1 MNNIKPVPTF
11 SIHPPVHHA
20 NLKVR
25 SSEPP
30 LNKDVHQIFQDS
42 LESESEISIQEIK
55 FQSNLQ
61 KQNQDHESLMK
72 EVFEEIEP
80 DSLEEESPQ
89 FQNLS
94 KSEEASNKTV
104 KLSQEKHP
112 HPQVPV
118 ENKSQQ
124 LLVDKYSDLRYDPNW
139 KNNKEEGEISTLK
152 RLQEAEES
160 STQNF
165 SWDPLSSKETSFEL
179 SREKSDLE
187 NSPRSS
193 VTLMGSEF
201 LSSNY
206 ERGDLNSESVSF
218 LSSSGMGDKSSSLSK
233 HIKSSSSHNDVF
245 LPGPRPRLRKSK
257 HDIVEKNKVTLGL
270 STHKM
275 GSYLHQH
282 NKKMGGIH
290 PEKTSN
296 TVVTDTKPKSTEEAE
311 NPVVNPEDKWHQ
323 RAQLLQDYQEQW
335 SQSERPKLTQVSRQL
350 TSETTDGRLPSRR
363 KSIRKVRRQYKLW
376 SGPKSP
382 NSPVKPSVPK
392 ELDVSQGNQNSM
404 PRGQHKQIKPAGPS
418 INLEQG
424 VNLNKPIN
432 HLQDL
437 NAFGPQHYKEA
448 PTNFTLSKPPFNKS
462 TYKNPAEFNSLLHIK
477 EERGHQ
483 HFQESSS
490 LTCRFNIQP
499 DWDFNY
505 IKRSSKKHQKG
516 SKSTSNVDNQ
526 GSFENKASPLRQ
538 PKQTCSESIYSNL
551 DMLWKFHPSSESQ
564 PARASPD
571 TQLTHIMEQHR
582 QALIQLTEV
591 QPSEVTPSN
600 TMFPSIFSRVDSES
614 QLDTGKSER
623 SQTTLS
629 RCNSEGYLLQLE
641 KQKKHKDRVASKN
654 YRMKGYQKKDVKL
667 GGLGPDFESIKDKIK
682 TLKQQKEYAKQVKE
696 YNMKALSYGSK
707 PQTAKPESKSSI
719 SRQKALEYAR
729 KIPKPKPVLASNL
742 NDQESKQKR
751 NLSCSEKERNLPEIS
766 LLEVLQS
773 RHEREKQAVA
783 AFKVLHIV

>member
-1 MNNIKPVPTF
+1 MNNIKPVPVF
-11 SIHPPVHHA
+11 SIHPPVHHTS
-20 NLKVR
+20 LKFR

-30 LNKDVHQIFQDS
+30 LNKDLHQIFQDS
-42 LESESEISIQEIK
+42 LESDSEIPIQEIK

-72 EVFEEIEP
+72 EVFEEMEP

-94 KSEEASNKTV
+94 KSEEASNEIV

-112 HPQVPV
+112 QPQVPV

-139 KNNKEEGEISTLK
+139 KNNKEGENSALK
-152 RLQEAEES
+152 RLQPTEES
-160 STQNF
+160 STQSF
-165 SWDPLSSKETSFEL
+165 SWDPLCSSKETSFEL
-179 SREKSDLE
+179 SREKSELE
-187 NSPRSS
+187 KSSQSS

-206 ERGDLNSESVSF
+206 ERGDLNSESIS
-218 LSSSGMGDKSSSLSK
+218 LMSSSDIGDKSASPSE

-245 LPGPRPRLRKSK
+245 LPGPRPRPRKSK
-257 HDIVEKNKVTLGL
+257 QDIVEKNKVTLGL
-270 STHKM
+270 SIHKT

-282 NKKMGGIH
+282 NKKMGGIR
-290 PEKTSN
+290 PEKISS
-296 TVVTDTKPKSTEEAE
+296 TVVTDTKPESTEEAE

-323 RAQLLQDYQEQW
+323 RARLLQDYQEQW
-335 SQSERPKLTQVSRQL
+335 SQSERTKFTQVPRQL
-350 TSETTDGRLPSRR
+350 TSETTDGWLPSRR
-363 KSIRKVRRQYKLW
+363 KGVHKVRRQYKLW
-376 SGPKSP
+376 SGPKPP
-382 NSPVKPSVPK
+382 NSHIKPSVPK
-392 ELDVSQGNQNSM
+392 ELDISQGNQNSM
-404 PRGQHKQIKPAGPS
+404 PRGQYKQIKPAGPS

-424 VNLNKPIN
+424 VNLNKPVN

-437 NAFGPQHYKEA
+437 NVFRPQQDKEA
-448 PTNFTLSKPPFNKS
+448 PSNFTLSKQPSNKS
-462 TYKNPAEFNSLLHIK
+462 TYKNPAEFNSLLRIN
-477 EERGHQ
+477 EERRHQ
-483 HFQESSS
+483 RFQESSS
-490 LTCRFNIQP
+490 LIYRFNIQP
-499 DWDFNY
+499 DWDFSY
-505 IKRSSKKHQKG
+505 IKGHQKG

-526 GSFENKASPLRQ
+526 GSFENKASSLRQ
-538 PKQTCSESIYSNL
+538 PKQTYSESSYNNL
-551 DMLWKFHPSSESQ
+551 DMLWKFHPSSETQ
-564 PARASPD
+564 PARVSPD
-571 TQLTHIMEQHR
+571 TQLTHIMEQHQ
-582 QALIQLTEV
+582 QALMQLTEV
-591 QPSEVTPSN
+591 QPSEVTSSN
-600 TMFPSIFSRVDSES
+600 TMFPSVFSRVDSES
-614 QLDTGKSER
+614 QLDTGKSQT

-641 KQKKHKDRVASKN
+641 KKKKHKDRVASKN

-696 YNMKALSYGSK
+696 YNMKALSSGSK
-707 PQTAKPESKSSI
+707 PQTAKPESKPSI

-742 NDQESKQKR
+742 NDQESKQKG
-751 NLSCSEKERNLPEIS
+751 NLSCSGKERNLPEIS
-766 LLEVLQS
+766 LLEMLQS